1 MTWSMEE
8 TCGFAELVPV
18 LGSVKS
24 EDRFKWITCL
34 QGCPTERNDIMF
46 RQTNSGT
53 IFERNKFFILGVA
66 LILKRTK
73 YFRDHR
79 SMSRRAN
86 GNVNRGAAS
95 YLNGF
100 LMGFKINP
108 FAICFILVRI
118 IRIYFFDK

>member
-1 MTWSMEE
+1 MTRRMEK
-8 TCGFAELVPV
+8 CSGFTELVPI
-18 LGSVKS
+18 LGFIKS
-24 EDRFKWITCL
+24 EDRFKWITGL
-34 QGCPTERNDIMF
+34 QGRPPERNDIMF
-46 RQTNSGT
+46 RQVNSGT
-53 IFERNKFFILGVA
+53 IFEWNKFFIFGVA

-86 GNVNRGAAS
+86 SNVNRGAAS

-100 LMGFKINP
+100 LVGFKINP
-108 FAICFILVRI
+108 LAIRFILIGI